1 MKDEEKKKIDDEATC
16 ACGHHHEDGEC
27 DCGCDDGLAI
37 LTLTDEEGN
46 SRDYYEIDV
55 LEVDGAEYT
64 IMQPVELDEDMS
76 EDEVLIYRNVY
87 DEDGE
92 FVSYDP
98 VLDDAVGE
106 KVVET
111 YNKLIEELV
120 DDEDEDEGLD
130 DEGCGC
136 GNDR

>member
-1 MKDEEKKKIDDEATC
+1 MKDEEKQKKHDADDVC
-16 ACGHHHEDGEC
+16 SCGHHHDGEC
-27 DCGCDDGLAI
+27 DCGCDDDISI

-46 SRDYYEIDV
+46 SCDYYEIDV

-64 IMQPVELDEDMS
+64 IMQPVELDEDMA
-76 EDEVLIYRNVY
+76 ENEVLIYRNVY
-87 DEDGE
+87 DEDGN

-111 YNKLIEELV
+111 YNQLVEEF
-120 DDEDEDEGLD
+120 DGDDEDEGLD
-130 DEGCGC
+130 DDGCGC